1 MFYICTFDSEL
12 AHLMT
17 MTTSR
22 GKTIRPN
29 QITGEYGAALVKVR
43 THAMGFLYSP
53 YGPVEAGIDGIIEL
67 RDRLTGEVGGRLVA
81 VQVKTTDDERYTA
94 ETEDTFDYLCKPDDI
109 AYWQQANVPVI
120 IVLVRRS
127 DDSAYWKLVRTP
139 GAPIT
144 DRRLRIDKK
153 ADRFDASAADA
164 IAAVT
169 IDQAEP
175 GTWLPASA
183 KPDNLLF
190 NAVKVVLPPMIQV
203 AATPHRAGRD
213 VLRALLDI
221 NDHPP
226 GAWVARGGRLLTFLD
241 IETTLLHEA
250 VDDGTIECLQV
261 DEFSLTDDEDERRLF
276 VELLNRTL
284 RYQLDPALAWSR
296 TLKLYYYPASM
307 PGIDRTLR
315 YQSLKNETSRGV
327 VTAKRRPDGSVSYVR
342 HSAFAA
348 RFWPAFEEWYL
359 TIEPAYVFTRDGV
372 RPDGYA
378 GERISKLKRRENNAA
393 LRGQFAMWRSVL
405 TGLGKPKDQA
415 DLLSLDDQGPSPV
428 LRFEAL
434 DMVELPVSV
443 PDEIWRSK
451 DSFKPQTDDEE
462 LPL

>member
-1 MFYICTFDSEL
+1 
-12 AHLMT
+12 MT
-17 MTTSR
+17 VAALR

-29 QITGEYGAALVKVR
+29 QITGEHGAALVKAR
-43 THAMGFLYSP
+43 AHAMGFLYSP

-67 RDRLTGEVGGRLVA
+67 RDRTTGEVGGRLVA
-81 VQVKTTDDERYTA
+81 VQVKTTQDERYTA
-94 ETEDTFDYLCKPDDI
+94 ETEDSFEYVCKQDDI

-120 IVLVRRS
+120 IVLVRLS
-127 DDSAYWKLVRTP
+127 DQSAYWKLVRTP
-139 GAPIT
+139 GAQIT
-144 DRRLRIDKK
+144 DRRLRIDKQT
-153 ADRFDASAADA
+153 DRFDVSAADA

-175 GTWLPASA
+175 GIWLPPSA
-183 KPDNLLF
+183 KPDELLF
-190 NAVKVVLPPMIQV
+190 NAVKVNLPHIIQV

-241 IETTLLHEA
+241 IETTVLRDV
-250 VDDGTIECLQV
+250 VDAGTIEALDIEELSQTE
-261 DEFSLTDDEDERRLF
+261 DADERRLF

-284 RYQLDPALAWSR
+284 RYQLDPMVAWSR
-296 TLKLYYYPASM
+296 SLKLYYYPAAM

-342 HSAFAA
+342 HSACAA
-348 RFWPAFEEWYL
+348 RFWPAFDDWFL

-378 GERISKLKRRENNAA
+378 GERISKLKRKENNAA
-393 LRGQFAMWRSVL
+393 LRGQFVMWRSVL
-405 TGLGKPKDQA
+405 TGLGKPRAQA
-415 DLLSLDDQGPSPV
+415 DWLAPAEEGVAPI

-434 DMVELPVSV
+434 DMVELPISV
-443 PDEIWRSK
+443 PDEVWRSR
-451 DSFKPQTDDEE
+451 DTFKPQTDDEE

>member
-1 MFYICTFDSEL
+1 
-12 AHLMT
+12 MT
-17 MTTSR
+17 TITSR

-29 QITGEYGAALVKVR
+29 QITGEHGAAIVKAR
-43 THAMGFLYSP
+43 AHAMGFLYTP

-67 RDRLTGEVGGRLVA
+67 RDRRTGEVGGRLVA
-81 VQVKTTDDERYTA
+81 VQVKTTQEERYTA
-94 ETEDTFDYLCKPDDI
+94 ETEEGFEYLCKPEDI
-109 AYWQQANVPVI
+109 TYWQQTNVPVI
-120 IVLVRRS
+120 IVLVRLI

-139 GAPIT
+139 GVPIT

-153 ADRFDASAADA
+153 ADRFDALATDA

-175 GTWLPASA
+175 GAWLPPSA

-190 NAVKVVLPPMIQV
+190 NAVKVILPPVIQA
-203 AATPHRAGRD
+203 AATPHRSGRD

-241 IETTLLHEA
+241 IETTLLREVIDA
-250 VDDGTIECLQV
+250 GTIEPLNV
-261 DEFSLTDDEDERRLF
+261 DEFSLTEDEDERRLF

-284 RYQLDPALAWSR
+284 RYQLDPMLAWNR
-296 TLKLYYYPASM
+296 NLRLYYYPAAL

-315 YQSLKNETSRGV
+315 YQSLKKETSRGV

-348 RFWPAFEEWYL
+348 RFWPAFDDWYL

-393 LRGQFAMWRSVL
+393 LRGQFAMWRYVL
-405 TGLGKPKDQA
+405 TGLGKPQSQT
-415 DLLSLDDQGPSPV
+415 DLLASTEQAVPPV
-428 LRFEAL
+428 LRFESL

-443 PDEIWRSK
+443 PDEIWRSR